1 MTQLR
6 SLPPPGIDDDDTE
19 VRTPSD
25 HASAALQKL
34 GGGFVDVAV
43 RVGGMGI
50 LLAKIFKHVLTLD
63 VDRDELLRQM
73 YRMGVKSVPIVFVTA
88 LFVGAI
94 MVIQAAP
101 LVTRYGIHG
110 LVGWAAGFS
119 TLREIGPVLTALM
132 ISGRVGANNSAELG
146 TMAVTEQLDALR
158 ILAISP
164 VNFLL
169 APRFTALVL
178 TMFLATVFS
187 DVLALI
193 GAAATSYVLLDVQ
206 PLTFYHGFS
215 GGLLTMSDVWHGLA
229 KSIAFG
235 AVVGIASC
243 QFGVSTRGGASDV
256 GRSVN
261 ATVVF
266 SAVGI
271 FALDYLV
278 SFMLP
283 TVG

>member
-1 MTQLR
+1 M
-6 SLPPPGIDDDDTE
+6 SLPPPGFDPQAPGPKGPAA
-19 VRTPSD
+19 R
-25 HASAALQKL
+25 AGAALESL
-34 GGGFVDVAV
+34 GGGFVGIAV

-50 LLAKIFKHVLTLD
+50 LLGRIIGHALRFDL
-63 VDRDELLRQM
+63 DRDEFSRQM
-73 YRMGVKSVPIVFVTA
+73 YRMGVKSLPIVLATA

-101 LVTRYGIHG
+101 LVNRYGIQG

-169 APRFTALVL
+169 APRFLALVA

-187 DVLALI
+187 DVLALC
-193 GAAATSYVLLDVQ
+193 GAALTAKVMLDVE
-206 PLTFYHGFS
+206 PITFYHSVS
-215 GGLLTMSDVWHGLA
+215 GGLLTMGDVWHGLI
-229 KSIAFG
+229 KSVAFG
-235 AVVGIASC
+235 VVIGLSSC
-243 QFGVSTRGGASDV
+243 HFGVTTEGGASGV

-278 SFMLP
+278 SFLLP
-283 TVG
+283 SVG